1 MQGDDIRQEIE
12 ALRQEVRGLSTSILN
27 LRQEDMRKVFGDQFK
42 PVLTDR
48 IARHFSQIRK
58 GTKKERRGS
67 SETMLLDLVDRSVT
81 MFQQHGKQRALA
93 FLDENERNLSAGP
106 AGEDQGT
113 DTFRS
118 ELITQIRDYL
128 QLSDTIFS
136 QAVPEGSS
144 LDPMGTYSGHRS
156 LSPEVAERLLAPL
169 SNAKR
174 IQVMLVLS
182 RESNSLA
189 ELCKEL
195 DLQKGHLQF
204 HLKALLD
211 VDYIRFDRKSRL
223 YSISPRGKMVL
234 QGVTKLIEGLSS
246 DEERKQI
253 GAP

>member
-1 MQGDDIRQEIE
+1 MQGDEIRQEIE

-27 LRQEDMRKVFGDQFK
+27 LRQDDMRKVFGDQFK

-48 IARHFSQIRK
+48 IARHFSQIKK
-58 GTKKERRGS
+58 GSKNERMGT
-67 SETMLLDLVDRSVT
+67 SEGLLLDLVDRSVT
-81 MFQQHGKQRALA
+81 TFQQHGKQRALTY
-93 FLDENERNLSAGP
+93 LDEYEKNLRANPSD
-106 AGEDQGT
+106 EYQET
-113 DTFRS
+113 DRFES
-118 ELITQIRDYL
+118 ELVAQIRDYL

-136 QAVPEGSS
+136 QTVPEGSS
-144 LDPMGTYSGHRS
+144 LDPMGTYSSNRS

-169 SNAKR
+169 SNARR
-174 IQVMLVLS
+174 IQVMLILS

-223 YSISPRGKMVL
+223 YSISPRGKML
-234 QGVTKLIEGLSS
+234 LEGVTNLIESLSA
-246 DEERKQI
+246 EL
-253 GAP
+253 

>member
-81 MFQQHGKQRALA
+81 MFQQHGKPRAMA
-93 FLDENERNLSAGP
+93 YLDEYERNLSAGS
-106 AGEDQGT
+106 ADEEGT
-113 DTFRS
+113 DMFRY
-118 ELITQIRDYL
+118 ELIAQIRDYL

-144 LDPMGTYSGHRS
+144 LDPMGTYSGDRS

-169 SNAKR
+169 SNARR

-234 QGVTKLIEGLSS
+234 EGVTKLIEGLSS